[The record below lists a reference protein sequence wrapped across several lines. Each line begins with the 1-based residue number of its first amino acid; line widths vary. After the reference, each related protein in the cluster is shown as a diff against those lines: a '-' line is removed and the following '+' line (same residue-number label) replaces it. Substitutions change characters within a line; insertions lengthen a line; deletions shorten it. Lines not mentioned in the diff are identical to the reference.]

1 MPMGSEQEPH
11 RHLNRLKAVAG
22 AAQLI
27 SLKMVEQSGLSLPL
41 MATSTQYIKPAPY
54 FDFLRKLWLKH
65 GGFKCKSLGIHLMA
79 KLCCA
84 STLVFSHV
92 LVSAASC
99 LQNSLMPSIFVL
111 ITTALRMDHSR
122 QSDSL
127 GDVNKRQIT
136 LGQIRVKHILKMRNW
151 EYPFCSISSSVRNWC
166 STSRHD
172 SSISCV
178 MRRHRRT
185 NCSLESG
192 RGKNAA
198 AITKLWK
205 STRPYLTL
213 ALQPTT
219 ENQSSVG

>member
-1 MPMGSEQEPH
+1 MSVRKEKKIEAAFHFNPSQWKTYVEHRGRLRKASVGLARDVPSVLRSSLSCAFSSQFSSFSRRLRRICLWDRSEQEPH
-11 RHLNRLKAVAG
+11 RHLNWLKTVAG

-65 GGFKCKSLGIHLMA
+65 GGFKCKGLGIHLMA

-111 ITTALRMDHSR
+111 ITIALRMDHSR

-127 GDVNKRQIT
+127 GGCQ
-136 LGQIRVKHILKMRNW
+136 
-151 EYPFCSISSSVRNWC
+151 
-166 STSRHD
+166 
-172 SSISCV
+172 
-178 MRRHRRT
+178 
-185 NCSLESG
+185 
-192 RGKNAA
+192 
-198 AITKLWK
+198 
-205 STRPYLTL
+205 
-213 ALQPTT
+213 
-219 ENQSSVG
+219 